1 MKQKMLAKWVCML
14 SVLIMLL
21 GVSVPQV
28 KAEVIHRE
36 NYQMN
41 WSYSKS
47 KDKEIKAAL
56 FKTGSGNVAYCLIL
70 GLRTPNGED
79 LPEMGNASDPVYRIL
94 LHGYPQKT
102 PAELGVSTEAEAHYA
117 TQLAIWIAMGQL
129 QVDDLVPKNQNVH
142 TLMKQLVEKSKD
154 ESESQ
159 KIVFNVTP
167 AEPQTAKQNGDYLE
181 TGLYTIQT
189 NAISGTY
196 TVQTENAPQGTQILN
211 EKGQQK
217 TTFSINEKFKILI
230 PKNTPS
236 GDFKFR
242 LKSTLTNLQAIAFDG
257 GKIVQNIG
265 VLLQKNSENMSTD
278 LVVNWDTLGSLQ
290 IMKLGEKKQPLKGA
304 VFEVSSEKGD
314 IKKNVTT
321 NDQGIAELHQLPIGT
336 YIVKE
341 IQAPDG
347 YILDNTTKKIE
358 VKTGE
363 TALLE
368 IKNENIQGQLE
379 ISKVDSADNN
389 KKLPNAEFT
398 IYDIQGKEV
407 AKGKTDQNGIA
418 TFKLPYGKYTFK
430 ETIAPDG
437 YVINDETFSFE
448 IKENGQIIKHTVND
462 KKVSGEFIISKVDSA
477 NHDTKLPNA
486 EFTIYDMQGKE
497 VAKGK
502 TDQNGTA
509 TFKLPYGKYTFKETL
524 APDGYVINDETFS
537 FEIKEDGQIIKHTV
551 NDKKIS
557 GELIISKVDSANHD
571 TKLPNAEFTIYD
583 MQGKEVAKGK
593 TDQNGTATFKLPY
606 GKYTFKETLAPDGY
620 VINDETFSFEIK
632 EDGQIIKHTVKDQK
646 KQTAGTPDQP
656 QTPNNKI
663 STNTQLIDKPISKYT
678 RYLPSTGMKFPS
690 LLLFGIGFIIA
701 GGYLLKMRQ
710 KV

>member
-1 MKQKMLAKWVCML
+1 MKQKMLAKWVCMF

-94 LHGYPQKT
+94 LHGYPQKS
-102 PAELGVSTEAEAHYA
+102 PAELGVSTIAEAHYA

-129 QVDDLVPKNQNVH
+129 QVDDLVPKNQKVH

-167 AEPQTAKQNGDYLE
+167 ADSQTAKQNGDYLE

-196 TVQTENAPQGTQILN
+196 TVQTENAPQGTQILHEN
-211 EKGQQK
+211 GKQK

-236 GDFKFR
+236 GAFKFR

-265 VLLQKNSENMSTD
+265 VLLQKNSENISTE
-278 LVVNWDTLGSLQ
+278 LVVNWETLGSLQ

-314 IKKNVTT
+314 IKKNITT

-347 YILDNTTKKIE
+347 YILDDTAKKIE
-358 VKTGE
+358 VKAGE

-368 IKNENIQGQLE
+368 VKNENIQGQLE
-379 ISKVDSADNN
+379 IAKVDSTDNN
-389 KKLPNAEFT
+389 K
-398 IYDIQGKEV
+398 
-407 AKGKTDQNGIA
+407 
-418 TFKLPYGKYTFK
+418 
-430 ETIAPDG
+430 
-437 YVINDETFSFE
+437 
-448 IKENGQIIKHTVND
+448 
-462 KKVSGEFIISKVDSA
+462 
-477 NHDTKLPNA
+477 KLPNA

-497 VAKGK
+497 VTKGK
-502 TDQNGTA
+502 TDKNGVA
-509 TFKLPYGKYTFKETL
+509 TFKLPYGKYTYKETL
-524 APDGYVINDETFS
+524 APDGYVINNETFS

-551 NDKKIS
+551 NDKKIF
-557 GELIISKVDSANHD
+557 GELLISKVDSANND

-583 MQGKEVAKGK
+583 MQGKEVTKGK
-593 TDQNGTATFKLPY
+593 TDKNGVATFKLPY
-606 GKYTFKETLAPDGY
+606 GKYTYKETLAPDGY

-632 EDGQIIKHTVKDQK
+632 EDGQIIKHTVKNQK
-646 KQTAGTPDQP
+646 KQTSGTPGTPNQP
-656 QTPNNKI
+656 QTLNNEI
-663 STNTQLIDKPISKYT
+663 STNTQQLIDRPISKNR
-678 RYLPSTGMKFPS
+678 RYLPSTGMKLPS
-690 LLLFGIGFIIA
+690 LLLLGIGFIIA
-701 GGYLLKMRQ
+701 GSYLLKMRQ

>member
-102 PAELGVSTEAEAHYA
+102 PAELGVSTPAEAHYA

-129 QVDDLVPKNQNVH
+129 QVDDLIPKNQNVH

-159 KIVFNVTP
+159 KIVFNVNP
-167 AEPQTAKQNGDYLE
+167 ADPQTAKQNGDYLE

-211 EKGQQK
+211 GNGEKK

-257 GKIVQNIG
+257 GNIVQNIG
-265 VLLQKNSENMSTD
+265 VLLQRNSENMSTD
-278 LVVNWDTLGSLQ
+278 LVVNWETLGSLQ

-304 VFEVSSEKGD
+304 VFEVSSEKSD
-314 IKKNVTT
+314 IKKNITT

-347 YILDNTTKKIE
+347 YILDTTAKKIE

-368 IKNENIQGQLE
+368 VKNENIHGQLE

-407 AKGKTDQNGIA
+407 AKGKTNQNGTAI
-418 TFKLPYGKYTFK
+418 FKLPYGKYTYK
-430 ETIAPDG
+430 ETLAPDG

-448 IKENGQIIKHTVND
+448 IKDDGQIIKHTVKD
-462 KKVSGEFIISKVDSA
+462 KKISGELIISKVDSA
-477 NHDTKLPNA
+477 NNDTKLPNA
-486 EFTIYDMQGKE
+486 EFTIYDIQGKE
-497 VAKGK
+497 IAKGK

-509 TFKLPYGKYTFKETL
+509 TFKLPYGKYT
-524 APDGYVINDETFS
+524 Y
-537 FEIKEDGQIIKHTV
+537 
-551 NDKKIS
+551 
-557 GELIISKVDSANHD
+557 
-571 TKLPNAEFTIYD
+571 
-583 MQGKEVAKGK
+583 
-593 TDQNGTATFKLPY
+593 
-606 GKYTFKETLAPDGY
+606 KETLAPDGY

-646 KQTAGTPDQP
+646 KQTAGTPNQP
-656 QTPNNKI
+656 QPPNNEI
-663 STNTQLIDKPISKYT
+663 SKNTQLIDKPIRKNT
-678 RYLPSTGMKFPS
+678 RYLPSTGMKLPS